1 MIAELQQKIKALK
14 EENKVT
20 ILAHS
25 YVSEAIQEIADH
37 TADSFRLAELAQ
49 LSKNKTIIMC
59 GVRFMAE
66 TCKVLCP
73 QKKIILANPQSG
85 CPMAEQFSVDEIKQI
100 KKLLPDYTTVCY
112 INTTAEVKTLCDV
125 CVTSSSAVE
134 ICKKIDNDKILFLPD
149 ANLGAFVQ
157 SKVPNKTFKFLQG
170 GCPIHANVT
179 VKDAEEAKRLHPNAL
194 LLVHPECR
202 PDVVALAD
210 YTGSTTGIMDF
221 AKNYNAKEFII
232 GTELAIVEHLQYA
245 YPEKK
250 FYHLSKNLICPNM
263 KITTLTDVYNAL
275 IGDGGEDIE
284 LPTQVK
290 LRALKCIN
298 KMFELNDSKT

>member
-1 MIAELQQKIKALK
+1 MIAELQQKIKEFK

-49 LSKNKTIIMC
+49 KSKNQTIIMC

-149 ANLGAFVQ
+149 ANLGAYVQ
-157 SKVPNKTFKFLQG
+157 KKVPNKTFKFLQG
-170 GCPIHANVT
+170 GCPIHAGIT
-179 VKDAEEAKRLHPNAL
+179 VKEVEEAKKLHPNAMF
-194 LLVHPECR
+194 LVHPECR
-202 PDVVALAD
+202 PEVVALAD
-210 YTGSTTGIMDF
+210 YTGSTSGIMDF

-263 KITTLTDVYNAL
+263 KITTLTDVYNSL
-275 IGDGGEDIE
+275 IGEGGEEID
-284 LPTQVK
+284 LPSQVK

-298 KMFELNDSKT
+298 KMFELNDAK